1 MKATDSARTGPML
14 NPPHLVELIRES
26 MEEVGWNVTETA
38 ERLGCER
45 ETLSRLLNG
54 KAGVSTNMALALEAI
69 GWGTAEHW
77 MRMQASYEA
86 AQARRERTEARE
98 IVARARSSAEL
109 NDEEAM
115 AIAVRETGRYR
126 AAKKD

>member
-1 MKATDSARTGPML
+1 
-14 NPPHLVELIRES
+14 
-26 MEEVGWNVTETA
+26 
-38 ERLGCER
+38 
-45 ETLSRLLNG
+45 
-54 KAGVSTNMALALEAI
+54 MALALEAI

-77 MRMQASYEA
+77 MRMQASYEV
-86 AQARRERTEARE
+86 AQARRELIEARE

-126 AAKKD
+126 AEKKD

>member
-1 MKATDSARTGPML
+1 MKPTDSDRAGPML
-14 NPPHLVELIRES
+14 NPPHLGELIRES

-45 ETLSRLLNG
+45 GTLSRLLNG

-77 MRMQASYEA
+77 MRMQASYEV
-86 AQARRERTEARE
+86 AQARRELIEARE

-126 AAKKD
+126 AEKKD